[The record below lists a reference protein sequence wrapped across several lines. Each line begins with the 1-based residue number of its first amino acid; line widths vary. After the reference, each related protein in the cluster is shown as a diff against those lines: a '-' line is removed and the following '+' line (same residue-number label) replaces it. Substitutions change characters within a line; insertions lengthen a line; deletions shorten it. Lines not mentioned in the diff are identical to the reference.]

1 LCTFAMKTL
10 IQSANQCLL
19 ISSRKRRYEREREKA
34 IDGGLI
40 LKGSNFA
47 VAPTTAT
54 KTTASEAASV

>member
-1 LCTFAMKTL
+1 MLVDQFKKKK
-10 IQSANQCLL
+10 I
-19 ISSRKRRYEREREKA
+19 REREREKA